1 MATPLPTFL
10 PARFEI
16 AESLG
21 DSPFE
26 RTYRAYDKLLQREV
40 MLKLPSLAADA
51 TWSASVRE
59 RLLREARAM
68 AKIRHDGVA
77 AIHWIEETPEGP
89 LLVLDLPAGELLA
102 ERLQRGPLDVDETIA
117 LGIAIAE
124 ALAQVHMHGVVHRAV
139 GPAAIRLLA
148 KGQVQLGSFTFA
160 KEFGNR
166 GQASSLAHGKR
177 LEANVVRF
185 LPDYSAPEQLAGQA
199 ADPRA
204 DVFALGCTLFR
215 CLAGREAFLPGHEH
229 EPMPDLRKLRR
240 EVGKPLAEVIRK
252 CALHAKTAR
261 YATAQEVVDALVAAR
276 AAGTP
281 KGVGGRGLL
290 VGAAAFVAVGLA
302 AVFGRGLWPSAV
314 PEVRADRGDESQ
326 PEDTRYHTKYGPDY
340 ARLFG
345 LFIGIGKGYASTPY
359 SVLTNP
365 VPEVTAVSEQLR
377 SNDPQWAAPGAIKVL
392 PDADATLSNIFNE
405 LDRIQNEAAAEDGV
419 LIYFSG
425 HGVRSGQ
432 SFGLCAKDVSGSVE
446 NGTGFLRREVLNTYL
461 DRIKAKHVLVILDC
475 CHSGAVFDVG
485 TVGKSRG
492 RPLQAGRDVPGAQ
505 HRGHFSREYLCS
517 AGATQEASD
526 GIAMSPF
533 CQFLL
538 EQLRQPASATNQ
550 YKVARFL
557 SSHIAEAMDQRVRVG
572 ALQMPRFRQMD
583 DQQGSFVF
591 KLRKADA
598 PK

>member
-1 MATPLPTFL
+1 MATQLPTSL

-102 ERLQRGPLDVDETIA
+102 ERLQRGPLEVDETIA

-177 LEANVVRF
+177 LDTTVVRF

-276 AAGTP
+276 GAGAP
-281 KGVGGRGLL
+281 KGVGSRGLL
-290 VGAAAFVAVGLA
+290 VGAAAIVVMGLA
-302 AVFGRGLWPSAV
+302 TVFGPGLWPSAV
-314 PEVRADRGDESQ
+314 PEARAERGDAEAV
-326 PEDTRYHTKYGPDY
+326 PEDGRYHAKYGPDY
-340 ARLFG
+340 ARQFG
-345 LFIGIGKGYASTPY
+345 LFIGIGKGYAGTQYP
-359 SVLTNP
+359 VLTNP
-365 VPEVTAVSEQLR
+365 AGEVAAVAEQLR
-377 SNDPQWAAPGAIKVL
+377 RNDPQWAVPGAIKVL
-392 PDADATLSNIFNE
+392 PEETATLENIRAE
-405 LDRIQNEAAAEDGV
+405 LDRIQNEAVPEDGV

-425 HGVRSGQ
+425 HGVRSGR
-432 SFGLCAKDVSGSVE
+432 SFGLCAKDAAGAVE
-446 NGTGFLRREVLNTYL
+446 TGTGFLRRDDLNTYL
-461 DRIKAKHVLVILDC
+461 DNIKAKHVLVILDC

-485 TVGKSRG
+485 TVGQARG
-492 RPLQAGRDVPGAQ
+492 RPLKAARDVPGAQ

-517 AGATQEASD
+517 AGASQEASD
-526 GIAMSPF
+526 GIGMSPF

-538 EQLRQPASATNQ
+538 EQLRQPATATNQ
-550 YKVARFL
+550 YKVAKFL

-591 KLRKADA
+591 RLR
-598 PK
+598 PPQ